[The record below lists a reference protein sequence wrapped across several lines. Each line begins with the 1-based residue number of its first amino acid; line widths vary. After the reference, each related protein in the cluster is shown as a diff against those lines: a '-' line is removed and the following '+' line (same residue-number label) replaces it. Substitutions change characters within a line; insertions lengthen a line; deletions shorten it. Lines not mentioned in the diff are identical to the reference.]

1 MEESLQQL
9 IMQAIQELLAHQV
22 DIFLFAY
29 HFMFKEILHNPMKFR
44 QKSVNDKLAYHK
56 SMSPSQHQIF
66 PDIDWIVFTFIH
78 IA

>member
-22 DIFLFAY
+22 DIFLLAY
-29 HFMFKEILHNPMKFR
+29 HFMLLISKKFR
-44 QKSVNDKLAYHK
+44 QKSVNDKLANHK